1 MRKDFQSA
9 AILSVIILIF
19 MIVVPSFIIKAIPVR
34 ATEEKENEGT
44 EVQENNYISL
54 SGTDTIKVYITK
66 EDKVVEV
73 PIEEYVKGVVS
84 GEMPAGF
91 EVEALKAQSVAT
103 RTYVAAKRGRPCD
116 IAKGGDVCD
125 TTHCQVYIGKEERIT
140 KWEDKGQEYWD
151 KISKAVD
158 ETKGKVLAYSKELVQ
173 YPQFFST
180 SSGMTENAKD
190 VFSSDLPYL
199 VSTESTGEEEVAPR
213 FNGEVKLDINKF
225 VETINA
231 KFQDAKLTVNNLS
244 EQINIIS
251 RSDAGGVK
259 EIKVGEATVRG
270 LDFRLAI
277 GLNSTNF
284 QYTISSEE
292 IIFKTKGYGHG
303 VGMSQ
308 WGANVMAKNGSD
320 YSSILKHYYTG
331 IDLEELKF
339 NEQ

>member
-1 MRKDFQSA
+1 MRKDFQST

-34 ATEEKENEGT
+34 ATEEKENEEV

-73 PIEEYVKGVVS
+73 PIEEYVKSVVS

-91 EVEALKAQSVAT
+91 EVEALKAQSVAA

-140 KWEDKGQEYWD
+140 KWEDKGEEYWD

-158 ETKGKVLAYSKELVQ
+158 ETKGKVLAYNKELVQ

-180 SSGMTENAKD
+180 SSGMTENSKD

-213 FNGEVKLDINKF
+213 FNGELKLDINKF
-225 VETINA
+225 VETINT
-231 KFQDAKLTVNNLS
+231 KFQDSKLTVNNLS

-259 EIKVGEATVRG
+259 EIKVGESTVRG

-284 QYTISSEE
+284 QYTIINDD
-292 IIFKTKGYGHG
+292 IIFATKGYGHG

-308 WGANVMAKNGSD
+308 WGANIMAKNGSE

-331 IDLEELKF
+331 IELEELKF
-339 NEQ
+339 NE

>member
-66 EDKVVEV
+66 EDKVVDV

-158 ETKGKVLAYSKELVQ
+158 ETKGKVLAYNKELVL
-173 YPQFFST
+173 YPQFF
-180 SSGMTENAKD
+180 
-190 VFSSDLPYL
+190 
-199 VSTESTGEEEVAPR
+199 
-213 FNGEVKLDINKF
+213 
-225 VETINA
+225 
-231 KFQDAKLTVNNLS
+231 
-244 EQINIIS
+244 
-251 RSDAGGVK
+251 
-259 EIKVGEATVRG
+259 
-270 LDFRLAI
+270 
-277 GLNSTNF
+277 
-284 QYTISSEE
+284 
-292 IIFKTKGYGHG
+292 
-303 VGMSQ
+303 
-308 WGANVMAKNGSD
+308 
-320 YSSILKHYYTG
+320 
-331 IDLEELKF
+331 
-339 NEQ
+339 

>member
-1 MRKDFQSA
+1 MRKDFQST

-34 ATEEKENEGT
+34 ATEEKENEEV

-73 PIEEYVKGVVS
+73 PIEEYVKSVVS

-91 EVEALKAQSVAT
+91 EVEALKAQSVAA

-140 KWEDKGQEYWD
+140 KWEDKGEEYWD

-158 ETKGKVLAYSKELVQ
+158 ETKGKVLAYNKELVQ

-180 SSGMTENAKD
+180 SSGMTENSKD

-213 FNGEVKLDINKF
+213 FNGELKLDINKF
-225 VETINA
+225 VETINT
-231 KFQDAKLTVNNLS
+231 KFQDSKLTVNNLS

-259 EIKVGEATVRG
+259 EIKVGESTVSG
-270 LDFRLAI
+270 LDLRLAI

-284 QYTISSEE
+284 QYTIINDD
-292 IIFKTKGYGHG
+292 IIFATKGYGHG

-331 IDLEELKF
+331 IELEELKF
-339 NEQ
+339 NE

>member
-34 ATEEKENEGT
+34 ATDEKENDEL
-44 EVQENNYISL
+44 EVQEDNYISL

-73 PIEEYVKGVVS
+73 PIEEYVKSVVS

-91 EVEALKAQSVAT
+91 EVEALKAQSVAA

-158 ETKGKVLAYSKELVQ
+158 ETKGKVLAYNKELVQ

-180 SSGMTENAKD
+180 SSGMTENSKD
-190 VFSSDLPYL
+190 VFSGDLPYL

-225 VETINA
+225 VETINS

-284 QYTISSEE
+284 QYTISNDA
-292 IIFKTKGYGHG
+292 IIFATKGYGHG

-331 IDLEELKF
+331 IELEELKF
-339 NEQ
+339 NE

>member
-1 MRKDFQSA
+1 
-9 AILSVIILIF
+9 
-19 MIVVPSFIIKAIPVR
+19 
-34 ATEEKENEGT
+34 
-44 EVQENNYISL
+44 
-54 SGTDTIKVYITK
+54 
-66 EDKVVEV
+66 
-73 PIEEYVKGVVS
+73 
-84 GEMPAGF
+84 
-91 EVEALKAQSVAT
+91 
-103 RTYVAAKRGRPCD
+103 
-116 IAKGGDVCD
+116 
-125 TTHCQVYIGKEERIT
+125 
-140 KWEDKGQEYWD
+140 
-151 KISKAVD
+151 
-158 ETKGKVLAYSKELVQ
+158 
-173 YPQFFST
+173 
-180 SSGMTENAKD
+180 MTENAKD

-292 IIFKTKGYGHG
+292 IIFETKGYGHG

>member
-1 MRKDFQSA
+1 MRKDFQST

-34 ATEEKENEGT
+34 ATEEKENEEV

-73 PIEEYVKGVVS
+73 PIEEYVKSVVS

-91 EVEALKAQSVAT
+91 EVEALKAQSVAA

-158 ETKGKVLAYSKELVQ
+158 ETKGKVLAYNKELVQ

-180 SSGMTENAKD
+180 SSGMTENSKD

-199 VSTESTGEEEVAPR
+199 VSTESTGEEGVAPR
-213 FNGEVKLDINKF
+213 FNGELKLDINKF
-225 VETINA
+225 VETINT
-231 KFQDAKLTVNNLS
+231 KFQDSKLTVNNLS

-259 EIKVGEATVRG
+259 EIKVGRATVRG

-284 QYTISSEE
+284 QYTIINDD
-292 IIFKTKGYGHG
+292 IIFATKGYGHG

-320 YSSILKHYYTG
+320 YSSILNHYYTG
-331 IDLEELKF
+331 TELEELKF
-339 NEQ
+339 NE

>member
-34 ATEEKENEGT
+34 ATDEKENDELK
-44 EVQENNYISL
+44 VQEDNYISL

-73 PIEEYVKGVVS
+73 PIEEYVKSVVS

-91 EVEALKAQSVAT
+91 EVEALKAQSVAA

-158 ETKGKVLAYSKELVQ
+158 ETKGKVLAYNKELVQ

-180 SSGMTENAKD
+180 SSGMTENSKD
-190 VFSSDLPYL
+190 VFSGDLPYL
-199 VSTESTGEEEVAPR
+199 VSTESIGEEEVAPR

-251 RSDAGGVK
+251 RSNAGGVK
-259 EIKVGEATVRG
+259 EIKLGEATVRG

-284 QYTISSEE
+284 QYTISNDA
-292 IIFKTKGYGHG
+292 IIFTTKGYGHG

-331 IDLEELKF
+331 IELEELKF
-339 NEQ
+339 NE

>member
-9 AILSVIILIF
+9 AILSIIILIF

-34 ATEEKENEGT
+34 ATEEKENEGI
-44 EVQENNYISL
+44 EVQEDNYISL
-54 SGTDTIKVYITK
+54 SGAETIRVYITK

-73 PIEEYVKGVVS
+73 PIEEYVKSVVS

-91 EVEALKAQSVAT
+91 EVEALKAQSVAA
-103 RTYVAAKRGRPCD
+103 RTYVAAKIGRPCN
-116 IAKGGDVCD
+116 IAKGGAVCD

-158 ETKGKVLAYSKELVQ
+158 ETKGKVLAYNKELVQ

-180 SSGMTENAKD
+180 SSGKTENSKD

-213 FNGEVKLDINKF
+213 FNGELKLNINKF

-244 EQINIIS
+244 EQIDIIG

-259 EIKVGEATVRG
+259 EIKVGEATLRG
-270 LDFRLAI
+270 SDFRLGI

-284 QYTISSEE
+284 QYTISNED
-292 IIFKTKGYGHG
+292 IIFETKGYGHG

-320 YSSILKHYYTG
+320 YSLILKHYYTG
-331 IDLEELKF
+331 IDLAELKF
-339 NEQ
+339 NE

>member
-1 MRKDFQSA
+1 M
-9 AILSVIILIF
+9 
-19 MIVVPSFIIKAIPVR
+19 
-34 ATEEKENEGT
+34 
-44 EVQENNYISL
+44 
-54 SGTDTIKVYITK
+54 
-66 EDKVVEV
+66 
-73 PIEEYVKGVVS
+73 PIEEYVKSVVS

-91 EVEALKAQSVAT
+91 EVEALKAQSVAA

-140 KWEDKGQEYWD
+140 KWEDKGEEYWD

-158 ETKGKVLAYSKELVQ
+158 ETKGKVLAYNKELVQ

-180 SSGMTENAKD
+180 SSGMTENSKD

-213 FNGEVKLDINKF
+213 FNGELKLDINKF
-225 VETINA
+225 VETINT
-231 KFQDAKLTVNNLS
+231 KFQDSKLTVNNLS

-259 EIKVGEATVRG
+259 EIKVGESTVRG

-284 QYTISSEE
+284 QYTIINDD
-292 IIFKTKGYGHG
+292 IIFATKGYGHG

-331 IDLEELKF
+331 IELEELKF
-339 NEQ
+339 NE

>member
-1 MRKDFQSA
+1 
-9 AILSVIILIF
+9 

-34 ATEEKENEGT
+34 ATDEKENDEL
-44 EVQENNYISL
+44 EVQEDNYISL

-73 PIEEYVKGVVS
+73 PIEEYVKSVVS

-91 EVEALKAQSVAT
+91 EVEALKAQSVAA

-158 ETKGKVLAYSKELVQ
+158 ETKGKVLAYNKELVQ

-180 SSGMTENAKD
+180 SSGMTENSKD
-190 VFSSDLPYL
+190 VFSGDLPYL

-225 VETINA
+225 VETINS

-284 QYTISSEE
+284 QYTISNDA
-292 IIFKTKGYGHG
+292 IIFATKGYGHG

-331 IDLEELKF
+331 IELEELKF
-339 NEQ
+339 NE

>member
-34 ATEEKENEGT
+34 ATDEKENDELK
-44 EVQENNYISL
+44 VQEDNYISL

-73 PIEEYVKGVVS
+73 PIEEYVKSVVS

-91 EVEALKAQSVAT
+91 EVEALKAQSVAA

-158 ETKGKVLAYSKELVQ
+158 ETKGKVLAYNKELVQ

-180 SSGMTENAKD
+180 SSGMTENSKD
-190 VFSSDLPYL
+190 VFSGDLPYL
-199 VSTESTGEEEVAPR
+199 VSTESIGEEEVAPR

-231 KFQDAKLTVNNLS
+231 KFQEAKLTVNNLS

-259 EIKVGEATVRG
+259 EIKLGEATVRG

-284 QYTISSEE
+284 QYTISNDA
-292 IIFKTKGYGHG
+292 IIFTTKGYGHG

-331 IDLEELKF
+331 IELEELKF
-339 NEQ
+339 NE

>member
-9 AILSVIILIF
+9 AILSVIILTF

-34 ATEEKENEGT
+34 ATEEKENEGI
-44 EVQENNYISL
+44 EVKENNYISL

-73 PIEEYVKGVVS
+73 PIEEYVKSVVS
-84 GEMPAGF
+84 SEMPAGF
-91 EVEALKAQSVAT
+91 EVEALKAQSVAA

-125 TTHCQVYIGKEERIT
+125 TTHCQVYIGKEERLT

-158 ETKGKVLAYSKELVQ
+158 ETKGKVLAYNKELVQ

-180 SSGMTENAKD
+180 SSGMTENSKD
-190 VFSSDLPYL
+190 VFSSDIPYL

-213 FNGEVKLDINKF
+213 FNGELKLDINKF

-244 EQINIIS
+244 EQIEIVN
-251 RSDAGGVK
+251 RSDAGGIK
-259 EIKVGEATVRG
+259 EIKVGGATLRG

-277 GLNSTNF
+277 GLNSSNF
-284 QYTISSEE
+284 QYTISNDE
-292 IIFKTKGYGHG
+292 IVFESKGYGHG

-339 NEQ
+339 NN

>member
-34 ATEEKENEGT
+34 ATDEKENDELK
-44 EVQENNYISL
+44 VQEDNYISL

-73 PIEEYVKGVVS
+73 PIEEYVKSVVS

-91 EVEALKAQSVAT
+91 EVEALKAQSVAA

-158 ETKGKVLAYSKELVQ
+158 ETKGKVLAYNKELVQ

-180 SSGMTENAKD
+180 SSGMTENSKD
-190 VFSSDLPYL
+190 VFSGDLPYL
-199 VSTESTGEEEVAPR
+199 VSTESIGEEEVAPR

-225 VETINA
+225 VETINS

-259 EIKVGEATVRG
+259 EIKLGEVTVRG
-270 LDFRLAI
+270 IDFRLAI

-284 QYTISSEE
+284 QYTISNDA
-292 IIFKTKGYGHG
+292 IIFTTKGYGHG

-331 IDLEELKF
+331 IELEELKF
-339 NEQ
+339 NE

>member
-9 AILSVIILIF
+9 AILSVIILTF

-34 ATEEKENEGT
+34 ATEEKENEGI
-44 EVQENNYISL
+44 EVKENNYISL

-73 PIEEYVKGVVS
+73 PIEEYVKSVVS

-91 EVEALKAQSVAT
+91 EVEALKAQSVAA

-158 ETKGKVLAYSKELVQ
+158 ETKGKVLAYNKELVQ

-180 SSGMTENAKD
+180 SSGKTENSKD
-190 VFSSDLPYL
+190 VFSGDLPYL

-213 FNGEVKLDINKF
+213 FNGELKLEINKF
-225 VETINA
+225 VEIINA

-244 EQINIIS
+244 EQIEIVS
-251 RSDAGGVK
+251 RSDAGGIK
-259 EIKVGEATVRG
+259 EIKVGGATVRG

-277 GLNSTNF
+277 GLNSTNL
-284 QYTISSEE
+284 QYTISDEE
-292 IIFKTKGYGHG
+292 IIFETKGYGHG

-331 IDLEELKF
+331 IDLEELRF
-339 NEQ
+339 NN